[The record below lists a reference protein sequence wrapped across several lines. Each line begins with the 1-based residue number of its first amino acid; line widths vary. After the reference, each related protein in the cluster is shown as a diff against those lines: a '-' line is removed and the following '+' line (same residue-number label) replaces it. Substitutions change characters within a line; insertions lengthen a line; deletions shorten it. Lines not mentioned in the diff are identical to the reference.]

1 MRGRI
6 VIVTGPPGT
15 GKSTA
20 AETEAWASDMEK
32 SICIRTDDFYHYL
45 KKGAIPPHLPESDA
59 QNGVV
64 IEAFLAA
71 AKRFAE
77 GGYDVYI
84 DGIVGPWFLKPWI
97 QMAKEGYEVHYIIL
111 RASREETEKR
121 AAERSKLDP
130 KTNAELV
137 AAMWEP
143 FCGLGKY
150 EAYVIDTTKQTSAET
165 AAAIKACVRS
175 GENRIR

>member
-1 MRGRI
+1 
-6 VIVTGPPGT
+6 
-15 GKSTA
+15 
-20 AETEAWASDMEK
+20 
-32 SICIRTDDFYHYL
+32 
-45 KKGAIPPHLPESDA
+45 
-59 QNGVV
+59 
-64 IEAFLAA
+64 
-71 AKRFAE
+71 
-77 GGYDVYI
+77 
-84 DGIVGPWFLKPWI
+84 
-97 QMAKEGYEVHYIIL
+97 MAKEGYEVHYIIL

-121 AAERSKLDP
+121 AAERSKLNP